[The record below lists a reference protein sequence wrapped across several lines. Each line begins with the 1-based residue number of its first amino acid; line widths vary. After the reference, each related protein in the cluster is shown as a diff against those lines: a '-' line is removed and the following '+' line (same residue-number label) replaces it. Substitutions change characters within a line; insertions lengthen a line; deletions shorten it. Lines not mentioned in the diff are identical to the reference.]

1 MTERDEER
9 KSIILRLIG
18 SIYGVGETNYDK
30 EVLKNMDFADDILC
44 FLVDTLARNT
54 EYKGYERSMID
65 ISEKSN
71 KILKGISEII
81 DSAIMEE

>member
-1 MTERDEER
+1 MTERNEER

-18 SIYGVGETNYDK
+18 SIYGVGETNYDE

-44 FLVDTLARNT
+44 ILVDTLARNT

-65 ISEKSN
+65 ISEKSK
-71 KILKGISEII
+71 KILEGISEII
-81 DSAIMEE
+81 DSAIMED